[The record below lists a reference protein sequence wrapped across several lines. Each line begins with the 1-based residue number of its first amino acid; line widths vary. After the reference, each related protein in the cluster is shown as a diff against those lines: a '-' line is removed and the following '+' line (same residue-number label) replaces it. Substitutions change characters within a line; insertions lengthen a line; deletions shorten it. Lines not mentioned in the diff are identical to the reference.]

1 VPLKLNPVDRMV
13 ACYGRAL
20 RVLSE
25 NWPVLDGDDPV
36 SPIRAMNEASR
47 VVAER
52 QVREITGGRLSVDD
66 LDPETAMALT
76 LFGIWGLLEFP
87 FHEALNLSKSLNIQ
101 MMNKSGGYRLEG
113 RMIGVNQSA
122 PGGRSRREKAEVM
135 GFHAPVV
142 GKGSKLRLARPEE
155 RNEARLA
162 DPQTDWDVL
171 QGVIMAYRKG
181 DLPVARAYLMK
192 HAGDLQGLVLNLLKV
207 WAAEADAP
215 DLKKEGESILFG
227 FKG

>member
-1 VPLKLNPVDRMV
+1 
-13 ACYGRAL
+13 
-20 RVLSE
+20 
-25 NWPVLDGDDPV
+25 
-36 SPIRAMNEASR
+36 
-47 VVAER
+47 
-52 QVREITGGRLSVDD
+52 
-66 LDPETAMALT
+66 MALT
-76 LFGIWGLLEFP
+76 LFGIWGLIEFP

-122 PGGRSRREKAEVM
+122 PGGRSRRDQAEVM

-162 DPQTDWDVL
+162 DPQTGWDVL

-192 HAGDLQGLVLNLLKV
+192 HAGDHQGLVLNLLKV

-227 FKG
+227 FNR